1 MFAQNLEI
9 MNAKNITTEEFK
21 NLVFDYTKN
30 KEWKFEGDLP
40 TIIDFYADW
49 CGPCKMVAPILE
61 ELAVE
66 YKGKIN
72 IYKVDTEVEQELSA
86 VFQIRSIPSMLFI
99 PKDKQPMM
107 NAGALPKHN
116 LVDVIERELLGNE
129 VAAE

>member
-1 MFAQNLEI
+1 

-30 KEWKFEGDLP
+30 KEWKFEGELP

-61 ELAVE
+61 ELAEE

-99 PKDKQPMM
+99 PKDKQPIM

-116 LVDVIERELLGNE
+116 LVDVIEKELLGKE
-129 VAAE
+129 VAA